1 MSRKKEAYRY
11 IAKSLDQLKD
21 FQRATVD
28 VCYDWLFKEGRSR
41 MLVADEVGLGKT
53 IVAKG
58 VIARRLKAKLDGG
71 DDSPLR
77 VTYICSNQI
86 IGWENVKKL
95 DLYPNQESY
104 DSSIDRLAYLAYKPD
119 LTPGHLLWLNT
130 LTPGTSFEAGERPGK
145 QDERKLLYT
154 LLMSDQEMLAP
165 LSQGLA
171 CLLRGGV
178 QLPPDEWAEHLE
190 AVRVELAP
198 DIRDDLPARFL
209 NAIQT
214 IQIKHSD
221 AIFTQLRLSAPIPL
235 YDAVYDYGE
244 LLTFANY
251 KKHRPA
257 SLELIRQLRKTLA
270 SLCIDY
276 IYADLY
282 ILDEFQRFRDLI
294 DEESESEAAT
304 IAKQIF
310 KKPHTKILLL
320 SATPFKAFTGDTD
333 VESGEDH
340 YKEFRTVLAFLLE
353 YNRQALDEYETHR
366 RALFKQLLNLRAD
379 VSEID
384 TTHRDEVQATLRR
397 VMCRTERLSVSEDH
411 DAMTEDKYHNQPVTM
426 TAGDIENF
434 IATDGLVETLNRTIE
449 QPSQQLHSPVEFCK
463 SAPFPL
469 SFLDDYK
476 LKRVLKAKKDDPDVR
491 SSLDNNPRAWLD
503 HKKIGIYKMVV
514 GGNGSSFANAK
525 LTQLVDEALSNN
537 AECLLWVPPS
547 LPYYPLS
554 GVYADSAGFSKTL
567 VFSAWLMVP
576 RMLASLI
583 SYEVERRTIGNRAS
597 VEPQEQGRR
606 RLYFAPDRKRHP
618 VPQLV
623 YRMEGEEPSN
633 MTNFTLLYPSLTL
646 AALFDPLAVRLS
658 GKSQAVLEDELQAQ
672 VAALVGKLQLRQ
684 YEQADGE
691 PDRWYWAGPVLL
703 DKLSAHYSSVADEW
717 LHSEEIDSTSFST
730 DKDAGDT
737 SKGQHFDRLVQAF
750 DSPHRIGLGP
760 IPGDFPRVMA
770 EMALGSPAIVALRSF
785 SRLYGEK
792 TWAKCVSAL
801 SVANEFVNLFN
812 KPESVAAVRIAVRER
827 QYWRKVLRYCRDGCL
842 QAVLDEYLHLL
853 KAECETVPEA
863 VDRLNP
869 SINIKTTNLKVD
881 DLEMFLQGQQKTM
894 RCHFAVDFGNQRIET
909 EAGSERIANVRQN
922 FNSPFRPFVL
932 ATTSIGQ
939 EGLDFHQYC
948 RKVVHWNLPS
958 NPIDLEQREGRINRF
973 KGLVIRQQIAHKY
986 GPLLTVADVQS
997 KDLWDDLFRIAEF
1010 MERDGK
1016 PYCQLVPFWHVDTT
1030 EAKSFKID
1038 RIIPFYPFS
1047 RDRAKLSSILRTLAI
1062 YRLAFGQPR
1071 QSELIEHLLKH
1082 LPEDKIG
1089 AVREKLM
1096 VNLSP
1101 ISYRTD
1107 GTQGEPNEPAAV
1119 QVRAEAKGD
1128 SGESPSPALQP
1139 PLGSSITSSLG
1150 MRFVWIPPGTFTMGS
1165 PTEEA
1170 DRVNN
1175 ETPHKVTLTKGF
1187 YLGVQ
1192 LVTQQQ
1198 WQAVMGKNPSRFKG
1212 ETNLPVEGVSW
1223 EDCQEFIRKVQE
1235 KENRHYRLPTEAE
1248 WEYACRAGTKTPFN
1262 VGFQLFPGQAN
1273 FLGRQATPIGSFR
1286 PNAFGLHD
1294 MHGNLYEWCQDWY
1307 AEYPENAVVDPQ
1319 GPPVGTE
1326 RVVRGGCWGLG
1337 PPGCRS
1343 AYRRHFQANRRSD
1356 CFGFRLV
1363 LCSE

>member
-1 MSRKKEAYRY
+1 MSKKKEAYRY

-28 VCYDWLFKEGRSR
+28 VCYGWLFEEGQSR

-58 VIARRLKAKLDGG
+58 VIARRLKAKLDSG
-71 DDSPLR
+71 DYSPLR

-119 LTPGHLLWLNT
+119 FTPGHLLWLNT
-130 LTPGTSFEAGERPGK
+130 LTPGTSFQPNERPGK

-154 LLMSDQEMLAP
+154 LLMSDEEMLAP
-165 LSQGLA
+165 LHKGLA

-178 QLPPDEWAEHLE
+178 QRPPEDWAAHLE
-190 AVRVELAP
+190 EVRVELAP
-198 DIRDDLPARFL
+198 YIRDDLPARFL
-209 NAIQT
+209 KAIQAT
-214 IQIKHSD
+214 PIKHSE
-221 AIFTQLRLSAPIPL
+221 AIFTQLDRTAPIPL
-235 YDAVYDYGE
+235 YDAVFEYGD

-251 KKHRPA
+251 KKHGPA
-257 SLELIRQLRKTLA
+257 SLELIRQLRKVLA

-276 IYADLY
+276 VDADLY

-294 DEESESEAAT
+294 DEESNSEAAI
-304 IAKQIF
+304 IARQIF
-310 KKPHTKILLL
+310 KKPNTKILLL

-333 VESGEDH
+333 LESGEEH

-353 YNRQALDEYETHR
+353 NNRQALEEYETHR
-366 RALFKQLLNLRAD
+366 QALFKQLLNLRAD

-384 TTHRDEVQATLRR
+384 TTHRDAVEAKLRR

-411 DAMTEDKYHNQPVTM
+411 DAMTKDKYHNQPVEM
-426 TAGDIENF
+426 TVGDVQNF
-434 IATDGLVETLNRTIE
+434 VATDRLVETLNWTIE

-491 SSLDNNPRAWLD
+491 SSLKGNPAGWLD
-503 HKKIGIYKMVV
+503 HKKIHNYKLVV
-514 GGNGSSFANAK
+514 GGSGSDFANAR
-525 LTQLVDEALSNN
+525 LTQLVDEALCNN

-554 GVYADSAGFSKTL
+554 GAYADSAGFSKTL

-583 SYEVERRTIGNRAS
+583 SYEVERRTIGNPAS
-597 VEPQEQGRR
+597 VDPQEQEPRR
-606 RLYFAPDRKRHP
+606 YFAPDKKRHP

-623 YRMEGEEPSN
+623 YRMDGEEPSN

-646 AALFDPLAVRLS
+646 AALFDPVAARLS

-672 VAALVGKLQLRQ
+672 VATLVEQLRLRR
-684 YEQADGE
+684 YEQTDGE

-703 DKLSAHYSSVADEW
+703 DKLSAHHSVADDW
-717 LHSEEIDSTSFST
+717 LHSDFST
-730 DKDAGDT
+730 DEDGGDT
-737 SKGQHFDRLVQAF
+737 SKGQHLDRLVQAF
-750 DSPHRIGLGP
+750 DSPRRIGLGP
-760 IPGDFPRVMA
+760 MPGDFARVMA
-770 EMALGSPAIVALRSF
+770 EMALGSPAIIAFRSF
-785 SRLYGEK
+785 GRIYEEEAW
-792 TWAKCVSAL
+792 TNCVSAM

-827 QYWRKVLRYCRDGCL
+827 ERLQYWRKVLRYCRDGCL

-853 KAECETVPEA
+853 KVEYETVPEA
-863 VDRLNP
+863 IKRLNP
-869 SINIKTTNLKVD
+869 SINLRTAPLKVD
-881 DLEMFLQGQQKTM
+881 DLMTFLRDRRKNM

-909 EAGSERIANVRQN
+909 EEGRKRVANIRQN

-973 KGLVIRQQIAHKY
+973 KGLVIRQQIAHQY
-986 GPLLTVADVQS
+986 GPLLTAADVQS

-1030 EAKSFKID
+1030 EAKSFKIE

-1089 AVREKLM
+1089 TVREKLM

-1101 ISYRTD
+1101 ISYRPNKSLA
-1107 GTQGEPNEPAAV
+1107 EPNEGAAV
-1119 QVRAEAKGD
+1119 HVGTFARG
-1128 SGESPSPALQP
+1128 SGVESPSPSPQP
-1139 PLGSSITSSLG
+1139 KLGNSVTNSFG
-1150 MRFVWIPPGTFTMGS
+1150 MKFVWIPLGTFTMGS
-1165 PTEEA
+1165 PKEEA
-1170 DRVNN
+1170 DRANN
-1175 ETPHKVTLTKGF
+1175 ETPHKITLTKGF
-1187 YLGVQ
+1187 YLGIH
-1192 LVTQQQ
+1192 LVTQEQ
-1198 WQAVMGKNPSRFKG
+1198 WQAVMGNNPSHFKG
-1212 ETNLPVEGVSW
+1212 EKNLPVEGVSW
-1223 EDCQEFIRKVQE
+1223 EDCQEFIRKVRE
-1235 KENRHYRLPTEAE
+1235 KRT
-1248 WEYACRAGTKTPFN
+1248 GIT
-1262 VGFQLFPGQAN
+1262 
-1273 FLGRQATPIGSFR
+1273 
-1286 PNAFGLHD
+1286 
-1294 MHGNLYEWCQDWY
+1294 
-1307 AEYPENAVVDPQ
+1307 
-1319 GPPVGTE
+1319 
-1326 RVVRGGCWGLG
+1326 
-1337 PPGCRS
+1337 
-1343 AYRRHFQANRRSD
+1343 
-1356 CFGFRLV
+1356 GFRLKRSGNTPAV
-1363 LCSE
+1363 PERRRRSTLAFNFFPARLTSLVNKPHR

>member
-1 MSRKKEAYRY
+1 MSKKKEAYRY

-21 FQRATVD
+21 FQRATAD

-58 VIARRLKAKLDGG
+58 VIARRLKVKLDGG
-71 DDSPLR
+71 DYSPLR

-95 DLYPNQESY
+95 DLYPNEESY
-104 DSSIDRLAYLAYKPD
+104 DSTINRLAYLAFKPSFD
-119 LTPGHLLWLNT
+119 SGHLLWLNT
-130 LTPGTSFEAGERPGK
+130 LTPGTSFQSSETAGVQG
-145 QDERKLLYT
+145 ERKLLYT
-154 LLMSDQEMLAP
+154 LLMNDQEMLAP
-165 LSQGLA
+165 LAPGLA
-171 CLLRGGV
+171 CLLRGSV
-178 QLPPDEWAEHLE
+178 QRPPEEWATHLE
-190 AVRVELAP
+190 ERRAELAP
-198 DIRDDLPARFL
+198 QIRDDLPARFL
-209 NAIQT
+209 KAIQT
-214 IQIKHSD
+214 TPIKHSE
-221 AIFTQLRLSAPIPL
+221 AIHAQLGRSAPIPL

-251 KKHRPA
+251 KKHAAA
-257 SLELIRQLRKTLA
+257 SLELIWQLRKALT

-276 IYADLY
+276 IEADLY

-294 DEESESEAAT
+294 DEKSDSPAAT
-304 IAKQIF
+304 IARQIF
-310 KKPHTKILLL
+310 KKPNTKILLL
-320 SATPFKAFTGDTD
+320 SATPFKAYTGDTEAD
-333 VESGEDH
+333 SGEEH

-353 YNRQALDEYETHR
+353 NNRQALEDYETHR
-366 RALFKQLLNLRAD
+366 QALFKQLLNVKAD

-384 TTHRDEVQATLRR
+384 TTHRDAVEAMLRR
-397 VMCRTERLSVSEDH
+397 VICRTERLSVSEDH
-411 DAMTEDKYHNQPVTM
+411 DAMTQDKWHNQAVAM
-426 TAGDIENF
+426 TAGDVQNF
-434 IATDGLVETLNRTIE
+434 VATDRLVESLNRTIE

-491 SSLDNNPRAWLD
+491 SSLKGNPAAWLD
-503 HKKIGIYKMVV
+503 HKKIRNYKMVV
-514 GGNGSSFANAK
+514 GGSGSDFANAR
-525 LTQLVDEALSNN
+525 LTQLVDEALCNN

-547 LPYYPLS
+547 LPYYPLA
-554 GVYADSAGFSKTL
+554 GAYADSAGFSKTL

-583 SYEVERRTIGNRAS
+583 SYEVERRTIG
-597 VEPQEQGRR
+597 VDPQEQDH
-606 RLYFAPDRKRHP
+606 RLYFAPDKKRHP

-623 YRMEGEEPSN
+623 YRMDGEEPSN

-646 AALFDPLAVRLS
+646 AALFDPVAARLS
-658 GKSQAVLEDELQAQ
+658 GKSQPALEDELQAQ
-672 VAALVGKLQLRQ
+672 VAALVEKLRLRR

-703 DKLSAHYSSVADEW
+703 DKLSDHQSSIADEW

-730 DKDAGDT
+730 DEDAGDT
-737 SKGQHFDRLVQAF
+737 SKGQHFDRLVEAF
-750 DSPHRIGLGP
+750 DTPRRIGLGP
-760 IPGDFPRVMA
+760 MPDNFPRVMA
-770 EMALGSPAIVALRSF
+770 EMALGSPAVSALRSF
-785 SRLYGEK
+785 SRLFGGK

-827 QYWRKVLRYCRDGCL
+827 ERLQYWRKVLRYCRDGCL

-853 KAECETVPEA
+853 KAECETVRETEK
-863 VDRLNP
+863 RLNA
-869 SINIKTTNLKVD
+869 SVNIRTARLKVD
-881 DLEMFLQGQQKTM
+881 DLKTFLQEQQKNM

-909 EAGSERIANVRQN
+909 EEGSRRVASIRQN

-986 GPLLTVADVQS
+986 GPLLTADDLQS
-997 KDLWDDLFRIAEF
+997 NDLWDDLFRIAEF

-1016 PYCQLVPFWHVDTT
+1016 PYCQLVPYWHVETS
-1030 EAKSFKID
+1030 EAKSFKIE

-1089 AVREKLM
+1089 AVRDKLM

-1101 ISYRTD
+1101 ISYRTN
-1107 GTQGEPNEPAAV
+1107 GTHGEPKEDAAV
-1119 QVRAEAKGD
+1119 PNILMPR
-1128 SGESPSPALQP
+1128 
-1139 PLGSSITSSLG
+1139 PL
-1150 MRFVWIPPGTFTMGS
+1150 
-1165 PTEEA
+1165 
-1170 DRVNN
+1170 
-1175 ETPHKVTLTKGF
+1175 
-1187 YLGVQ
+1187 
-1192 LVTQQQ
+1192 
-1198 WQAVMGKNPSRFKG
+1198 
-1212 ETNLPVEGVSW
+1212 
-1223 EDCQEFIRKVQE
+1223 
-1235 KENRHYRLPTEAE
+1235 
-1248 WEYACRAGTKTPFN
+1248 
-1262 VGFQLFPGQAN
+1262 
-1273 FLGRQATPIGSFR
+1273 
-1286 PNAFGLHD
+1286 
-1294 MHGNLYEWCQDWY
+1294 
-1307 AEYPENAVVDPQ
+1307 
-1319 GPPVGTE
+1319 
-1326 RVVRGGCWGLG
+1326 
-1337 PPGCRS
+1337 
-1343 AYRRHFQANRRSD
+1343 RR
-1356 CFGFRLV
+1356 
-1363 LCSE
+1363 